1 MKEMIRKSKIIR
13 KLAKMRGSVRHDS
26 GKCVYCGACAGTC
39 QMKAIE
45 VRRKERELTI
55 DHDLCVRCGCCVK
68 KMSGVGLEDSKIK

>member
-45 VRRKERELTI
+45 V
-55 DHDLCVRCGCCVK
+55 
-68 KMSGVGLEDSKIK
+68 